1 MTQKIFN
8 ACFAVALTVLAAA
21 LIIVFGILY
30 DYFSAIQ
37 DKQLDGELA
46 FAAQGVELCGE
57 SYLES
62 LGGTDCRLTLI
73 DSRGG
78 VICDTAADASAMEN
92 HSDRKEF
99 RDAMSIGIGRDT
111 RYSSTL
117 MEKTTYLAKRLSDGT
132 VLRASVTEY
141 SFLPILFGMVQP
153 MIAVILLAI
162 ILAFLLA
169 RRMARKIAEPL
180 NNINLDDPSSNDTY
194 DEIAP
199 LLSHIE
205 RQNRQIGAQLE
216 KLRGDKE
223 ELAAITDNL
232 SEGLIL
238 LDSKNTVL
246 SINPAAKRIFG
257 VSGSE
262 CKGRSF
268 LVIDRSVDMAKL
280 IDECVKNDKSELCTE
295 RDGRVYSLSAGRV
308 GSGSL
313 AKVVVL
319 VFDISEMVFAER
331 NRREFTA
338 NVSHELKTPLQSIMG
353 SAELMENGLVK
364 PEDMPAFI
372 SRIRTES
379 QRLLDLIEDILRLS
393 HLDETE
399 EIPPETVDLYAVA
412 AEAAAELKE
421 NADKRG
427 ITVSLSGGTA
437 EIHAVNRLVYEII
450 YNLIDNA
457 VKYNNDGG
465 RIDITAE
472 KRGDKAVF
480 EIADTGIGIPAEAQ
494 PHIFE
499 RFYRVDKSRSKAIGG
514 TGLGLA
520 IVKHAANYLGA
531 AIRLDSEPNKG
542 TKITVEFRV

>member
-1 MTQKIFN
+1 MTKKIFN

-21 LIIVFGILY
+21 LIIIFGILY
-30 DYFSAIQ
+30 DYFSALQ

-46 FAAQGVELCGE
+46 LAVQGVELSGE
-57 SYLES
+57 SYIES
-62 LGGTDCRLTLI
+62 LGDTDCRMTLI
-73 DSRGG
+73 DRDGS
-78 VICDTAADASAMEN
+78 VICDTRMDAGGMEN

-99 RDAMSIGIGRDT
+99 RDAVSIGIGRDS

-117 MEKTTYLAKRLSDGT
+117 MEKTTYLARRLSDGT
-132 VLRASVTEY
+132 VLRASVTRY
-141 SFLPILFGMVQP
+141 SFLPILLGMAQP

-169 RRMARKIAEPL
+169 RRMARKIAGPL
-180 NNINLDDPSSNDTY
+180 NSINLDDPLSNDTY

-199 LLSHIE
+199 LLGHIE
-205 RQNRQIGAQLE
+205 RQNRQIGVQLE
-216 KLRGDKE
+216 KLRSDKE
-223 ELAAITDNL
+223 ELTAITDNL
-232 SEGLIL
+232 NEGLIL
-238 LDSKNTVL
+238 LDSRNTVL

-262 CKGRSF
+262 CKGKSF

-280 IDECVKNDKSELCTE
+280 IDECVKNGKSELCTE
-295 RDGRVYSLSAGRV
+295 RSGRVYSLSAGRI
-308 GSGSL
+308 SGGAA

-319 VFDISEMVFAER
+319 VFDISEMVFAEK

-353 SAELMENGLVK
+353 SAELMQNGLVK
-364 PEDMPAFI
+364 PEDMPVFI
-372 SRIRTES
+372 GRIRTES

-393 HLDETE
+393 HLDEAE
-399 EIPPETVDLYAVA
+399 EIPLETVDLYAVA
-412 AEAAAELKE
+412 AEAASELKE
-421 NADKRG
+421 NADKRN
-427 ITVSLSGGTA
+427 ITVSLSGGETK
-437 EIHAVNRLVYEII
+437 IHAVNRLVYEIV
-450 YNLIDNA
+450 YNLIDNS

-465 RIDITAE
+465 RIDISVE

-494 PHIFE
+494 SHIFE
-499 RFYRVDKSRSKAIGG
+499 RFYRVDKSRSRAIGG

-531 AIRLDSEPNKG
+531 VIRLDSEPNRG
-542 TKITVEFRV
+542 TKITVEFK